1 MHIFHF
7 SRRQGGGTSM
17 TILVFVVFTPRY
29 DHMSFLVL
37 SELSYFLMTAPPLGC
52 APKICSFI
60 HLYIEILKYLIIM
73 FCRVCC
79 PMISRD
85 PPTPQ
90 LCHINKLI
98 FVFITERC
106 DKIGFLGFSVS
117 TLSIFQSNCP
127 PPEQVPKNC

>member
-1 MHIFHF
+1 
-7 SRRQGGGTSM
+7 M
-17 TILVFVVFTPRY
+17 TILVFVFFIPRY

-52 APKICSFI
+52 APRICSFI
-60 HLYIEILKYLIIM
+60 HLSFEILKYLINM

-79 PMISRD
+79 PMMSRAP

-90 LCHINKLI
+90 LCHMNKLI
-98 FVFITERC
+98 FIFITERC
-106 DKIGFLGFSVS
+106 NKIGFLGLSVS

-127 PPEQVPKNC
+127 APLNKYLQIVSLVCLW

>member
-1 MHIFHF
+1 MFF
-7 SRRQGGGTSM
+7 T
-17 TILVFVVFTPRY
+17 FV
-29 DHMSFLVL
+29 SLVL
-37 SELSYFLMTAPPLGC
+37 FPSFVRIVLFPHDPLGC